1 MIRYTGWVGLG
12 GPMYRL
18 GKEAYSLLIVDNLR
32 IRQDHFYWRHSS
44 VSPRSYMKGLK
55 KKSVVSQVWLFCFS
69 GGNKT
74 EEKEGW
80 WSGHWLPKVPV
91 LQIFL
96 KYIYT
101 FESVKQLCYIR
112 IGWSQKKQHWDYH
125 LTLSDPSFGSCDQ
138 KQSWVVFS
146 LPPRCEL
153 SQIVPKRS
161 NDFAE
166 KCSPL
171 KWLFNVALNHNVTWL
186 NVTLERSGIITT
198 RIQLKPSSS
207 HLARSP
213 ECLSVTIGMVMEWLY
228 HRMGFKILIGSA

>member
-32 IRQDHFYWRHSS
+32 IRQDHFYWRHST
-44 VSPRSYMKGLK
+44 VSPRSDMKGLK

-125 LTLSDPSFGSCDQ
+125 LTLSDPSFGSCEQ

-146 LPPRCEL
+146 TSMWTFSDCPKKVKWFRLEML
-153 SQIVPKRS
+153 SSQ
-161 NDFAE
+161 
-166 KCSPL
+166 
-171 KWLFNVALNHNVTWL
+171 VALQCCSQPQCHMVECHFREERHNHNKNPVETF
-186 NVTLERSGIITT
+186 IITFG
-198 RIQLKPSSS
+198 S
-207 HLARSP
+207 LAWVSF
-213 ECLSVTIGMVMEWLY
+213 CYHWNGDGMIVSQN
-228 HRMGFKILIGSA
+228 GF